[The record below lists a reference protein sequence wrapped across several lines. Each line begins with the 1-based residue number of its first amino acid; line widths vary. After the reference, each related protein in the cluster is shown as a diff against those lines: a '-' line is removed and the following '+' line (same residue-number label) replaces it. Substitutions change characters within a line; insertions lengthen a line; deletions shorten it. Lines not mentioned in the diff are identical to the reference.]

1 MMTTTIAILCVAA
14 VVLAAVVMFVAFRS
28 QAKHQKAQ
36 FEERLAESS
45 TGYEARLSEAAAG
58 YEARLTEAAAG
69 YEARLT
75 ETTTRYEKFIA
86 DLRTDHQQRV
96 EELKTAHD
104 KAIRELKEENE
115 ASLARQIEAVKTQ
128 ITAESEKVLK
138 SRQEEFSKHAAESF
152 NTIAGD
158 VNKSLNDMKTAF
170 EANKKTQTDTSAEL
184 RTSINAAVN
193 NLKDQT
199 RNIGEK
205 ADRLA
210 TALKGENKAQGCW
223 GETQLAN
230 LLLAEGF
237 VEGRDFDKEETLR
250 DELGIVIH
258 NEESGKKMRPDFI
271 LHYPDKTDIV
281 VDCKVNLKALA
292 DYFSAT
298 DDDARKDAS
307 QRNLEAIKA
316 QVEGLAK
323 KDYNSYLRTG
333 HKCLD
338 YVIMYVPNVNALVLA
353 RQLDPHII
361 ADAFRKNVL
370 IASEETFMP
379 FLRLVRSAWI
389 NYAQVRNQEKIVAA
403 AQRMVDRVADFSKC
417 YVAVGKG
424 LEDAVKN
431 FRAGE
436 AKLREDG
443 HSIVH
448 AAHEVVSL
456 GVKASASKT
465 LPPVV
470 SANLTPELPVELSS
484 ETAK

>member
-1 MMTTTIAILCVAA
+1 MIALYCLLSALFAGVA
-14 VVLAAVVMFVAFRS
+14 VFFLMRS
-28 QAKHQKAQ
+28 LQK
-36 FEERLAESS
+36 ESS
-45 TGYEARLSEAAAG
+45 A
-58 YEARLTEAAAG
+58 
-69 YEARLT
+69 
-75 ETTTRYEKFIA
+75 RYEKFIA
-86 DLRTDHQQRV
+86 DMRSDHQSRV
-96 EELKTAHD
+96 EELKTAHE
-104 KAIRELKEENE
+104 KAVKELREENE
-115 ASLARQIEAVKTQ
+115 ASLARQIAAVKTQ

-184 RTSINAAVN
+184 RTSIAAAVN

-205 ADRLA
+205 ADKLA

-230 LLLAEGF
+230 LLMAEGF

-258 NEESGKKMRPDFI
+258 NEDSGKRMRPDFV
-271 LHYPDKTDIV
+271 LHYPDNTDIV
-281 VDCKVNLKALA
+281 VDCKVNLAALT
-292 DYFSAT
+292 DYFSAE
-298 DDDARKDAS
+298 DEIGRKDAA
-307 QRNLEAIKA
+307 QRNLEAVKA
-316 QVEGLAK
+316 QVENLSK

-361 ADAFRKNVL
+361 SDAFRKNVL

-389 NYAQVRNQEKIVAA
+389 NYAQARNQEKIVAA
-403 AQRMVDRVADFSKC
+403 AQRMVDRVAEFSKC
-417 YVAVGKG
+417 YAAVGKG

-431 FRAGE
+431 FKAGE
-436 AKLREDG
+436 LKLREDG
-443 HSIVH
+443 RSIVH
-448 AAHEVVSL
+448 SANEVVSL
-456 GVKASASKT
+456 GVK
-465 LPPVV
+465 V
-470 SANLTPELPVELSS
+470 SANKMLP
-484 ETAK
+484 KD

>member
-1 MMTTTIAILCVAA
+1 MMTTTIVILCVATVA
-14 VVLAAVVMFVAFRS
+14 LAAVVMFVALRS

-45 TGYEARLSEAAAG
+45 AG
-58 YEARLTEAAAG
+58 YEARLAEAAAG

-75 ETTTRYEKFIA
+75 ETTTRYEKFIT

-96 EELKTAHD
+96 EELKIAHD

-281 VDCKVNLKALA
+281 VDCKVNLKALT

-298 DDDARKDAS
+298 DEADRKEAS
-307 QRNLEAIKA
+307 LRNLEAIKA
-316 QVEGLAK
+316 QVDGLAK
-323 KDYNSYLRTG
+323 KDYNSYLRSG

-424 LEDAVKN
+424 LEDALKN
-431 FRAGE
+431 FKAGE
-436 AKLREDG
+436 LKLREDG

-448 AAHEVVSL
+448 AAHEVASL

-470 SANLTPELPVELSS
+470 SAELTPELPVDLSS
-484 ETAK
+484 EADR